1 MKTIIIT
8 DDNSGISK
16 KEAENLGIK
25 ILRMPLIIDGVCYFE
40 NENISSEEFYKYLN
54 QDCDVKTSQPSPGEV
69 VNFWENTLKE
79 CDAIIHIPMSSGLS
93 ESCHTALMLSEDF
106 KDKVYVVDNHRISVT
121 LKSSVYDA
129 IKLVNSGKNP
139 AEVKDILE
147 NTKYDSSIYIM
158 VDTLKFL
165 KKGGRVTAAGAAL
178 GATFHIKPVLTIQG
192 GKLDA
197 FAKCTGLKR
206 SKLKMLS
213 AIEDE
218 LENKFKDV
226 PLDQLRFAVAYT
238 YDEEAASLWKTEIE
252 EYFHVNVEDMDELSL
267 SVASHIGP
275 GTLAIAVSKKVQ

>member
-25 ILRMPLIIDGVCYFE
+25 ILRMPIIIDGVCYFE

-275 GTLAIAVSKKVQ
+275 GALAIAVSKKVQ